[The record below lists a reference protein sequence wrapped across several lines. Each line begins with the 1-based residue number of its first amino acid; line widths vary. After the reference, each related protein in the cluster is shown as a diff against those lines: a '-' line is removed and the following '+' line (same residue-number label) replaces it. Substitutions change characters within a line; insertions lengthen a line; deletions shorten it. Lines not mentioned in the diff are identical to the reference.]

1 MYEIYKEHLVRIF
14 EIKRDRMYKIRR
26 KNVGNIQEE
35 IGYVRCKSKY
45 VCIGLGKGKYRDS

>member
-14 EIKRDRMYKIRR
+14 EIRRDRMYKIRR